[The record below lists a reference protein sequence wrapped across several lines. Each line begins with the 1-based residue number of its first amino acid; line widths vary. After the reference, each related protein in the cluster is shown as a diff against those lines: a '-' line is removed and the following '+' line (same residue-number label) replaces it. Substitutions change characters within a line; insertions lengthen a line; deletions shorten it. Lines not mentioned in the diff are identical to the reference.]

1 MTEQMRK
8 PIVFRCPTTGIDV
21 ISPVRDDG
29 VWPKWAS
36 GHPIALACFCGLSHV
51 VQMRHFRSDKRI
63 VRQAVD
69 VLAR

>member
-1 MTEQMRK
+1 MTEPTHK
-8 PIVFRCPTTGIDV
+8 PVVFRCPRTGIDV
-21 ISPVRDDG
+21 ISPMRVDG
-29 VWPKWAS
+29 VWPEWAA

-51 VQMRHFRSDKRI
+51 VQMRHFRSDKSI